1 MLASAFCVQST
12 VLVRGAVAAQTAV
25 RVLLSVAPSAV
36 LLRVEPEPAQPMI
49 GSRFA
54 A

>member
-12 VLVRGAVAAQTAV
+12 VLVRGAVAV
-25 RVLLSVAPSAV
+25 RVLFSVAPSAV